1 MNAGFRRH
9 DEELAKFRE
18 DINRGFMLVGR
29 RISALGARWGLMAEE
44 AFRQSIRGLSRKGV
58 RLQG

>member
-1 MNAGFRRH
+1 M
-9 DEELAKFRE
+9 
-18 DINRGFMLVGR
+18 NRGFMLVER
-29 RISALGARWGLMAEE
+29 HISALGARWGLMAEE